1 MTKSSGTGRKWKF
14 VSRTSE
20 ERREHER
27 YPFNAEILI
36 RTPVSDAAI
45 QARTGD
51 ICQTGCS
58 VENDLPLPV
67 DSVVKIRIFT
77 LSRTFEAEAR
87 VVHVGEG
94 KGVALEFTAVNPQE
108 IATLRDWLTMVI
120 ADGRF
125 DRFAVRG

>member
-1 MTKSSGTGRKWKF
+1 MTKNPNTHRKWNF

-20 ERREHER
+20 ERREHDR

-36 RTPVSDAAI
+36 RTPVSEAAI

-58 VENDLPLPV
+58 VESDLPLPV

-77 LSRTFEAEAR
+77 LARTFEAEAR

-94 KGVALEFTAVNPQE
+94 KGLALEFTSVDPQE